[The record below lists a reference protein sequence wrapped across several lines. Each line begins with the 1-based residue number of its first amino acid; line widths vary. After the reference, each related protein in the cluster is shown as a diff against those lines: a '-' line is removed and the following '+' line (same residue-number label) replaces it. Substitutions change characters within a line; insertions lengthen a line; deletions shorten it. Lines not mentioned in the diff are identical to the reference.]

1 MKRFLS
7 FVIMAIVTVIPF
19 TVNAASEI
27 IFSCGDTDAE
37 GNRTCV
43 VGYNID
49 DSTPQSSVNVNLTEH
64 GGAEVLS
71 IEGIASSNF
80 TLNSQNESNGVHSV
94 ILSSPDSVSG
104 EQELFTFT
112 YKNSGTEDCK
122 VTISIGTDNKEVV
135 TETVDTPI
143 AEGEEPQTG
152 ATLPFIALG
161 TIALIAGATYFTTK
175 NKTKMYKI

>member
-1 MKRFLS
+1 
-7 FVIMAIVTVIPF
+7 MAIVAVVPF

-27 IFSCGDTDAE
+27 IFSCGDTDDE
-37 GNRTCV
+37 GYRTCV
-43 VGYNID
+43 VGYKID
-49 DSTPQSSVNVNLTEH
+49 DSTPQSSVNVTLTEQ
-64 GGAEVLS
+64 GGAEVTSLD
-71 IEGIASSNF
+71 GIASSSF
-80 TLNSQNESNGVHSV
+80 SLNSQNESSGVHSV
-94 ILSSPDSVSG
+94 ILSSPDAVSG

-122 VTISIGTDNKEVV
+122 VVINIGTDNKEVI

-143 AEGEEPQTG
+143 AEGEEPKTG

-161 TIALIAGATYFTTK
+161 AITIIAGGTYIATK